1 MGNSTPFCMEAPLST
16 PSTVLVEVASDSSSY
31 RYVIESHGALEEQD
45 IARLLLATEQ
55 SIQKEEVRSDGNCEI
70 YLHTPSFQK
79 IRLSDRAKKI
89 S

>member
-70 YLHTPSFQK
+70 YLQK
-79 IRLSDRAKKI
+79 FSKNTAI
-89 S
+89 